1 MTINELRKWYSN
13 SKQTRNDID
22 FVVTELSDYLVTLD
36 IETLDNILAWALNES
51 ITEAKEESK
60 YWYKNVKGMCVT
72 VDFVKVVLSK
82 IIKEDNWEVCNK
94 HIWRNIYQNKLTA
107 RHGMVVFNN
116 GSCYGARYGA
126 NESYY
131 CIYK

>member
-36 IETLDNILAWALNES
+36 IETLDNILAWALSES
-51 ITEAKEESK
+51 IEEAKKESK
-60 YWYKNVKGMCVT
+60 YWYKDVKGMCVT
-72 VDFVKVVLSK
+72 ADFVKVVLSK
-82 IIKEDNWEVCNK
+82 ITRMTWENSNK
-94 HIWRNIYQNKLTA
+94 ALWRNIYKGKLEVK
-107 RHGMVVFNN
+107 HGMVVFNN

>member
-22 FVVTELSDYLVTLD
+22 FVVTELSNYLVTLD
-36 IETLDNILAWALNES
+36 IETLDNILAWALSES
-51 ITEAKEESK
+51 IEEAKEESK
-60 YWYKNVKGMCVT
+60 YWYKNVNGMCVT
-72 VDFVKVVLSK
+72 ADFVKVVLSK
-82 IIKEDNWEVCNK
+82 ITRMTWENSNK
-94 HIWRNIYQNKLTA
+94 ALWRNIYKGKLEVK
-107 RHGMVVFNN
+107 HGMVVFNN
-116 GSCYGARYGA
+116 GSCYGSRYGS

>member
-22 FVVTELSDYLVTLD
+22 FVVTELSNYLVTLD
-36 IETLDNILAWALNES
+36 IETLDNILAWALSES
-51 ITEAKEESK
+51 IEEAKKESK
-60 YWYKNVKGMCVT
+60 YWYNDVKGLCVT
-72 VDFVKVVLSK
+72 ADFVKVVLSK
-82 IIKEDNWEVCNK
+82 ITRMTWENSNK
-94 HIWRNIYQNKLTA
+94 ALWRNIYKGKLEVK
-107 RHGMVVFNN
+107 HGMVVFNN
-116 GSCYGARYGA
+116 GSCYGSRYGS

>member
-1 MTINELRKWYSN
+1 MTINELKKWYSN
-13 SKQTRNDID
+13 SKQTRADVD

-51 ITEAKEESK
+51 IAEAKEESK
-60 YWYKNVKGMCVT
+60 YWYKNVNGMCVT
-72 VDFVKVVLSK
+72 ADFVKVVLSK
-82 IIKEDNWEVCNK
+82 ITRMTWENSIKAL
-94 HIWRNIYQNKLTA
+94 WRNIYKGKLEVK
-107 RHGMVVFNN
+107 HGMVVFNN

>member
-1 MTINELRKWYSN
+1 MTINELRRWYSN

-36 IETLDNILAWALNES
+36 IETLDNILAWALSES
-51 ITEAKEESK
+51 IEEAKEESK
-60 YWYKNVKGMCVT
+60 YWYKNVNGMCVT
-72 VDFVKVVLSK
+72 ADFVKVVLSK
-82 IIKEDNWEVCNK
+82 ITRMTWENSNK
-94 HIWRNIYQNKLTA
+94 ALWRNIYKGKLEVK
-107 RHGMVVFNN
+107 HGMVVFNN
-116 GSCYGARYGA
+116 GSCYGSRYGS